1 MLLRRMVRFVSVS
14 LPNNGEWIPGLFL
27 WIFFYYYLFLSDPI
41 LCWQHLLWI
50 GTFLSFPLWILR
62 NGPIRQTEST
72 SDFHTIFLH
81 PLMIV
86 IIFLYMHKNGT
97 PESLILV
104 YAQSSSSRNGFLRRI
119 GSSRK
124 ALYFSSLYYVHYI
137 MEWNPTRTDVVR

>member
-27 WIFFYYYLFLSDPI
+27 RIFFYYYLFLSDPI

-72 SDFHTIFLH
+72 SDFPYNFFTSAHDCNH
-81 PLMIV
+81 
-86 IIFLYMHKNGT
+86 LYTHKNGT

-124 ALYFSSLYYVHYI
+124 ALYFSSQYYVHYI